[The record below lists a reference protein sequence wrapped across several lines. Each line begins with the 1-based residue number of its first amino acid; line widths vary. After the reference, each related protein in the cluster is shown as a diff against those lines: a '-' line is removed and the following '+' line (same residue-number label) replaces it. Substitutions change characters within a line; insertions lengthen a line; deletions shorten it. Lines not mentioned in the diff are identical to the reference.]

1 MESYL
6 VLFERA
12 IEAQATH
19 VGSTKAREQAKKAG
33 LTVSSDGHIV
43 CCTGNPMVVLLRLV
57 RNFTE
62 DGNLQALAA
71 CAPLISKLTEL
82 PAEIEKAYE

>member
-6 VLFERA
+6 TLFEQA
-12 IEAQATH
+12 IEAQAH
-19 VGSTKAREQAKKAG
+19 QVGYDKAREQAKKAG
-33 LTVSSDGHIV
+33 LTVSSEGHIV

-62 DGNLQALAA
+62 DGNLMALGA
-71 CAPLISKLTEL
+71 CAPLIAKLTEL
-82 PAEIEKAYE
+82 PADIEKAYE